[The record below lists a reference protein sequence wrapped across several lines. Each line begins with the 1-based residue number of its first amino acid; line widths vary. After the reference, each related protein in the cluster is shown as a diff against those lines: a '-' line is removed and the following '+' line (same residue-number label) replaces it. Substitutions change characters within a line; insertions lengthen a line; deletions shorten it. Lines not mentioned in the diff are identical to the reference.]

1 MKKNIFLKNLYQ
13 IISFALVISIFIIF
27 LLLGYFVSLN
37 YENNNGWYLLLIAGV
52 LIASYFIIGFYWI
65 FQTVEIDEKG
75 IKIKI
80 LGKNIRNV
88 KWDNIIE
95 IKYASVMRNPAYV
108 LLIKNEKNIN
118 LDSRKSIKS
127 AMIYYAPKAM
137 KDKLNKNLTL

>member
-13 IISFALVISIFIIF
+13 IISFALVISIFIFF

-118 LDSRKSIKS
+118 LDSRKSIKK

>member
-13 IISFALVISIFIIF
+13 TISYALVIAVFIFF
-27 LLLGYFVSLN
+27 LLLGYFSTLD
-37 YENNNGWYLLLIAGV
+37 YESNNGWYLLLIAGA

-65 FQTVEIDEKG
+65 FQIVEIDEKG

-88 KWDNIIE
+88 GWDDIIE
-95 IKYASVMRNPAYV
+95 IKYECVMRNPAYV

-118 LDSRKSIKS
+118 LDSRKSIKN

-137 KDKLNKNLTL
+137 EDKLKKI

>member
-1 MKKNIFLKNLYQ
+1 MKKIIFLKNLYQ

-27 LLLGYFVSLN
+27 LLLGYFASLN

-88 KWDNIIE
+88 KWDNMIE

-108 LLIKNEKNIN
+108 ISIGNEKNLN
-118 LDSRKSIKS
+118 LDSRKSIKK
-127 AMIYYAPKAM
+127 AMIYYAPQVI
-137 KDKLNKNLTL
+137 KDKLNKL

>member
-65 FQTVEIDEKG
+65 FQK
-75 IKIKI
+75 
-80 LGKNIRNV
+80 RR
-88 KWDNIIE
+88 KWA
-95 IKYASVMRNPAYV
+95 KM
-108 LLIKNEKNIN
+108 L
-118 LDSRKSIKS
+118 
-127 AMIYYAPKAM
+127 
-137 KDKLNKNLTL
+137 

>member
-88 KWDNIIE
+88 KWDDIIE
-95 IKYASVMRNPAYV
+95 FKYASVMRNPAYV
-108 LLIKNEKNIN
+108 LIIKNEKNIN
-118 LDSRKSIKS
+118 LDSRKSIKN

>member
-13 IISFALVISIFIIF
+13 TISFALVISIFIFF
-27 LLLGYFVSLN
+27 LLLGYFASLD
-37 YENNNGWYLLLIAGV
+37 YESNNGWYLLLIAGA

-65 FQTVEIDEKG
+65 FQIVEIDEKG

-88 KWDNIIE
+88 GWDDIIE
-95 IKYASVMRNPAYV
+95 IKYESVMRNPAYV

-118 LDSRKSIKS
+118 LDSRKSIKN

>member
-13 IISFALVISIFIIF
+13 IISFALVISIFIF
-27 LLLGYFVSLN
+27 SLLLGYFVSLN
-37 YENNNGWYLLLIAGV
+37 YESNNGWYLLLIAGV
-52 LIASYFIIGFYWI
+52 LISFYFIIGFYWI
-65 FQTVEIDEKG
+65 FQIVEIDEKG

-88 KWDNIIE
+88 KWDDIIE

-118 LDSRKSIKS
+118 LDSRKSIKN

-137 KDKLNKNLTL
+137 KDNLNKNLTL